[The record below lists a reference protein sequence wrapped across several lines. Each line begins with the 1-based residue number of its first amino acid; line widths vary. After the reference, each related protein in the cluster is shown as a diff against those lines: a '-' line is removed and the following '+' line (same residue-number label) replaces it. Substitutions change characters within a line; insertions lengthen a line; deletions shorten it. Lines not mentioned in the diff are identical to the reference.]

1 MLFSVLCLGAQISQ
15 TSGQNMVEYS
25 TDSMRALFL
34 KRSAQA
40 LVSGQYQKA
49 RPYSVE
55 AVLLH
60 AFCKHKQQEEPDSDV
75 WMVMGITARLAM
87 KMGYHRDPRHLKN
100 ITPFEGEMRRRVF
113 FFLETFDLLLSFQA
127 GLPTILREEEY
138 DVDLP
143 GNYFDSDLDED
154 SKVLPPSRPVTDP
167 TPMLYVCSKGRLL
180 RIFRRVFRLIMS
192 FESHSY
198 SDTMTLDHE
207 LHEAQSNVPPSLRM
221 KSLGLSITDPAHLIM
236 NRQGLETMYLKV
248 LCVLHRS
255 YLTHDRSNPLYA
267 YSRKTCTNAALK
279 LLEIQAELQL
289 ACQQGG
295 QLYQD
300 RWMLSSVTQQ
310 DFLLAGMIICLDLYE
325 SSKKSAS
332 ATQEEKLAQVK
343 RYDALKL
350 SRDIWMSRKESS
362 SSSSRDAT
370 KAVAIITAMLA
381 KVPRPNVNVSR
392 PLDSLAVTG
401 PSAQPL
407 RGAVPCFPT
416 DSDWEVDV
424 DVDINSQPFSMH
436 TSGTLNTSGTLG
448 SGTASSTASGSLDT
462 PQTQTLDFS
471 AMDPDP
477 LDTFF
482 EASESFDWGLI
493 DQGLLGLDNEQTPF
507 VWPLLNDAEGNAVV
521 PQKRGGLFKD
531 WTTQW

>member
-25 TDSMRALFL
+25 TESMRALFL

-40 LVSGQYQKA
+40 LVAGKYQKA
-49 RPYSVE
+49 RPYSVD

-75 WMVMGITARLAM
+75 WMIMGITARLAM
-87 KMGYHRDPRHLKN
+87 KMGYHRDPHHLKN
-100 ITPFEGEMRRRVF
+100 ITSFEGEMRRRVF

-138 DVDLP
+138 DVELP

-198 SDTMTLDHE
+198 EDTLKLGRE
-207 LHEAQSNVPPSLRM
+207 LHEAQANVPPSLRM
-221 KSLGLSITDPAHLIM
+221 RPLELSITDPAHLIM

-255 YLTHDRSNPLYA
+255 YLTHDRSNPAYA
-267 YSRKTCTNAALK
+267 YSRRTCTEAALK

-289 ACQQGG
+289 ACQAGG

-325 SSKKSAS
+325 STKKSGT

-343 RYDALKL
+343 KYDALKL
-350 SRDIWMSRKESS
+350 SRDIWTSRKESS
-362 SSSSRDAT
+362 RDAT
-370 KAVAIITAMLA
+370 RAVAIITAMLA
-381 KVPRPNVNVSR
+381 KVPRPNVGTS
-392 PLDSLAVTG
+392 PLDPLAVICPT
-401 PSAQPL
+401 PQPL
-407 RGAVPCFPT
+407 RGAVSYFST
-416 DSDWEVDV
+416 NSSWDIDV
-424 DVDINSQPFSMH
+424 PGEPISID
-436 TSGTLNTSGTLG
+436 TSGTLHTSG
-448 SGTASSTASGSLDT
+448 TASGSLDT
-462 PQTQTLDFS
+462 PETLDFG
-471 AMDPDP
+471 AMDP

-482 EASESFDWGLI
+482 EASDSFDW
-493 DQGLLGLDNEQTPF
+493 
-507 VWPLLNDAEGNAVV
+507 VCVV
-521 PQKRGGLFKD
+521 TFYIPC
-531 WTTQW
+531 